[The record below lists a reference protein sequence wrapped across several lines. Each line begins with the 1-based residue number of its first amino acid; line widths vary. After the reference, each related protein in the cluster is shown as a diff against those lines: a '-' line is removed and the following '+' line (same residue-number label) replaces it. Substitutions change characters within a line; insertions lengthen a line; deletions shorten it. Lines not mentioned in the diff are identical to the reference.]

1 MFKKLI
7 LVAVV
12 GGLAVA
18 AFKGTKWASYARQEI
33 KALREAA
40 EDQIPPEKEVARLR
54 GELKMLDTDI
64 MKVVNQLAKE
74 RVECERIKEQVADLR
89 VKQSNSKE
97 LLNARRR
104 GHQGSRDGRRDL
116 RIVRRPQGRPERREG
131 RAGRRG
137 VALHQQ
143 PEVARLARRDPGAR
157 EQVKD
162 QLEKQLEELKN
173 QKLVLANEVDALEA
187 ELNRLKLEQMKSK
200 YQTDNTRLSKIK
212 EDMRALKMKVDVER
226 EKLKLMPV
234 AFDNPA
240 SASPNAGKSVD
251 DIMAPV
257 NGNKSAPAKPTAP
270 QVPQSN
276 D

>member
-33 KALREAA
+33 KAMREAA
-40 EDQIPPEKEVARLR
+40 EDQIPPEKEVSRLR
-54 GELKMLDTDI
+54 TELKLLDTDI

-74 RVECERIKEQVADLR
+74 RVECDRLKEQVADLQG
-89 VKQSNSKE
+89 KQSNAKE
-97 LLNARRR
+97 VLTARAAAIKAAETNAATTVAFGNRNL
-104 GHQGSRDGRRDL
+104 GLSAAKTEL
-116 RIVRRPQGRPERREG
+116 TEG
-131 RAGRRG
+131 VQRYTSNQKSLDTLDAT
-137 VALHQQ
+137 
-143 PEVARLARRDPGAR
+143 LAAR

-173 QKLVLANEVDALEA
+173 QKLVLASEVDALEA
-187 ELNRLKLEQMKSK
+187 QLNQLKLEQMKSK
-200 YQTDNTRLSKIK
+200 YQTDNTRLAKIK
-212 EDMRALKMKVDVER
+212 EDMRALKMKVDIER
-226 EKLKLMPV
+226 EKLKLLPV

-240 SASPNAGKSVD
+240 VTGPNAGKSVD

-257 NGNKSAPAKPTAP
+257 NGTKPAAAKDTPK
-270 QVPQSN
+270 VPASQ

>member
-33 KALREAA
+33 KAMRDAA
-40 EDQIPPEKEVARLR
+40 EDQIPPEKEVSRLR
-54 GELKMLDTDI
+54 TELKLLDTDI

-74 RVECERIKEQVADLR
+74 RVECERLKEQVADLQG
-89 VKQSNSKE
+89 KQSNAKE
-97 LLNARRR
+97 VLTARAAAIKTAETNAATTVAFGNRNL
-104 GHQGSRDGRRDL
+104 GLSAAKAEL
-116 RIVRRPQGRPERREG
+116 AEG
-131 RAGRRG
+131 VQRYTSNQKSLDTLDATF
-137 VALHQQ
+137 A
-143 PEVARLARRDPGAR
+143 AR
-157 EQVKD
+157 EQVKE
-162 QLEKQLEELKN
+162 QLEKQLDELKN
-173 QKLVLANEVDALEA
+173 QKLVLASEVDALEA
-187 ELNRLKLEQMKSK
+187 QLNQLKLEQMKSK

-234 AFDNPA
+234 AFDAPA
-240 SASPNAGKSVD
+240 VAPTGGKSVD
-251 DIMAPV
+251 EIMAPV
-257 NGNKSAPAKPTAP
+257 NGKPAEGKKDAPK
-270 QVPQSN
+270 VPASQ